1 MEYQITV
8 NKYELNRLI
17 DAVKNQLKK
26 EKERFQDFCRSG
38 DMVGADLQG
47 DTVTAVTMLLGRLT
61 AIPQKGDK

>member
-17 DAVKNQLKK
+17 DAVRNQLKK
-26 EKERFQDFCRSG
+26 EQERFRDFCRSG
-38 DMVGADLQG
+38 DMVGADLQSS
-47 DTVTAVTMLLGRLT
+47 TVTEVTMLLGKLT

>member
-8 NKYELNRLI
+8 NKYELNTLI
-17 DAVKNQLKK
+17 AITKEQLKQ
-26 EKERFQDFCRSG
+26 EQERFRDFCHSG

-47 DTVTAVTMLLGRLT
+47 DTVPAVTMLLGKLT